1 MFKIVY
7 RYIMSNKKSSIGII
21 VGIMI
26 STMLMFSMIQISDC
40 YMSSFKSFINSNAP
54 QDFYVIDLSYEE
66 LTKIN
71 EKFKSMGEKA
81 PDRYLSTMLIGEMF
95 EDNSKPSVIM
105 GFKGDLDYFK
115 KTALLSGKYP
125 ESENEICIE
134 ESYAK
139 LHPEL
144 SINDKL
150 SLNITFS
157 EDDKNID
164 INKEFKVCG
173 IIEDIIDS
181 GNFFF
186 TNLET
191 AKDILAENNINSNM
205 SNAITVEAE
214 EGSFN
219 DDKIVYI
226 QEEIKNIVVDDSIED
241 FKYFNRVQVIN
252 NDEKMSNYYEKG
264 SFESVSWTIFVLSL
278 IIAVCLTIFVYNT
291 VSLSF
296 TRKINIFG
304 TMRCIGLTNKQ
315 LIRLI
320 LTEQFLLISIGTLIG
335 MMSGALLNLVIAEKI
350 MSILISTTATM
361 KVEQNIKTYIITY
374 LITLISAFIACL
386 KLIFKIRRTNP
397 INIRAFNATEKLIS
411 EEGKRFN
418 FKNYLFNLALRNLKR
433 NSAKSVIQTITLVVS
448 FVLCL
453 VICNFFGVIE
463 VNSIKGAVDFSD
475 YSIQSNIADIVHGS
489 PFTEEDL
496 ELLRSMDNVKKVYTE
511 KCPVDYVWD
520 KPDSSL
526 QILIY
531 DDNLW
536 QKFAEINN
544 IKYNSTQPFS
554 VFISENEYKDETF
567 NIHSSQ
573 GSNEFTVKPDIRL
586 DTANKLSY
594 AIFSQENTLIVNEKL
609 AESKGINDIGYC
621 AFLVDTDKDLSELL
635 NIDFSTDKVYITNL
649 HDGKKDAEEQL
660 LGMIIISIYIVIA
673 TVVLSFMIISNTIKE
688 NMASKKAEYDVMRA
702 IGLSLK
708 NLWTVVCYENFI
720 LTMIA
725 CVTSIPLSLLIN
737 SYLTFMLFDEIK
749 ISIFAYLS
757 VNLLFMCLIELFTY
771 FNIKNNTNDSI
782 VEMIYERS

>member
-40 YMSSFKSFINSNAP
+40 YMSSFKSFVNSNAP

-66 LTKIN
+66 LTKID
-71 EKFKSMGEKA
+71 EKFKNMGEKA

-115 KTALLSGKYP
+115 KTTLLSGKYP

-139 LHPEL
+139 LHPKL

-164 INKEFKVCG
+164 ISKEFKVCG

-241 FKYFNRVQVIN
+241 FKYFNRVQIIN

-296 TRKINIFG
+296 TRKINVFG

-335 MMSGALLNLVIAEKI
+335 MVSGALLNLVIAKKI

-361 KVEQNIKTYIITY
+361 KVEQNIKTYVITY

-386 KLIFKIRRTNP
+386 KLIFKIRKTNP

-411 EEGKRFN
+411 EKGKRFN
-418 FKNYLFNLALRNLKR
+418 SKNYLFNLALRNLKR

-475 YSIQSNIADIVHGS
+475 YSIQSDIADIVHGS

-531 DDNLW
+531 DDDLW

-544 IKYNSTQPFS
+544 IKYNSAQPFS

-586 DTANKLSY
+586 DAANKLSY

-609 AESKGINDIGYC
+609 AESKGINDVGYC

-635 NIDFSTDKVYITNL
+635 DIDFSTDKVYITNL

-688 NMASKKAEYDVMRA
+688 NMASKKAEYGVMRA

-720 LTMIA
+720 LTAIA